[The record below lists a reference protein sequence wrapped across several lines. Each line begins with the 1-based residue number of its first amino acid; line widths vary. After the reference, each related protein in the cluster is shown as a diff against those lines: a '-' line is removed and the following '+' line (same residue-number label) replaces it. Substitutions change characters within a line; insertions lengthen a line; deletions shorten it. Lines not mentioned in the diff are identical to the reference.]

1 MLYRDGTWVNNEF
14 KKTVTSGSCL
24 PLQTTTF
31 PTMPHFAGGTG
42 NIRASQVLAWRPVAI
57 SASSVG
63 PISFIWLKPSK
74 CSVFQLL
81 GNIGRFVKAELV
93 SSPRKNLKLG
103 GFGPAW
109 RAFVLLSSSLHNLRR
124 RNRVSFF
131 SRVCFV
137 VKMSPWW
144 GPRVWQKWIRAFA
157 AWPALTAARFPPPC
171 FCLMLESSA
180 ALCPELG
187 LDNTHYTETNM
198 EKIPNSSTSA
208 KVPPRSSSTG
218 PAPSE
223 NKAKTGEDPRASRCA
238 AARLTVEPSVARRA

>member
-1 MLYRDGTWVNNEF
+1 
-14 KKTVTSGSCL
+14 
-24 PLQTTTF
+24 
-31 PTMPHFAGGTG
+31 MPHFAGGTG

-131 SRVCFV
+131 LGFV
-137 VKMSPWW
+137 
-144 GPRVWQKWIRAFA
+144 
-157 AWPALTAARFPPPC
+157 L
-171 FCLMLESSA
+171 L
-180 ALCPELG
+180 
-187 LDNTHYTETNM
+187 
-198 EKIPNSSTSA
+198 
-208 KVPPRSSSTG
+208 
-218 PAPSE
+218 
-223 NKAKTGEDPRASRCA
+223 SRCRRDGVPVFDRNESGPLPPDPHSPQPA
-238 AARLTVEPSVARRA
+238 FLLRVSV